1 MSQTDLL
8 IVVFTLGILAFAIP
22 YGSFRSDC
30 FARYFIGLQR
40 IYELGRY
47 RPKFM
52 VLAPRRRKVLTDHL
66 RS

>member
-8 IVVFTLGILAFAIP
+8 IVVFTLGILALAIP
-22 YGSFRSDC
+22 YGSFRKEYS
-30 FARYFIGLQR
+30 AQYFIDLER
-40 IYELGRY
+40 MYELGWY